1 MHIENIIQEMIY
13 MFNEI
18 YITRNAITDVLIERL
33 IIEVNNTEYRMK
45 SLENMLK
52 LVDETH
58 SRITKQ
64 EQKINNSI
72 KKVFDIFEQLTDIKL
87 YNKVLN
93 ISYYNKIKNFVNKL
107 EVA

>member
-1 MHIENIIQEMIY
+1 